1 MLFRSDFHEQ
11 MLLSIERNLGA
22 LVEAQQRTELRVREL
37 AEAQQR
43 TELRV
48 QELAEAQQRTDREMN
63 IVLTATASLAQATVE
78 NQRMLRD
85 LGGRMDQLT
94 DRMDQLAGR
103 MDQLT
108 GRMDQ
113 LAAVLQRFL
122 ESQTGPDG
130 RH

>member
-1 MLFRSDFHEQ
+1 MTLEERVNFHEQ
-11 MLLSIERNLGA
+11 MLFSIERNLGA
-22 LVEAQQRTELRVREL
+22 LVEAQQRT

-63 IVLTATASLAQATVE
+63 TVLGVTASLAQATVE

-94 DRMDQLAGR
+94 LLMDQLTLR

-113 LAAVLQRFL
+113 LAATLQRFL
-122 ESQTGPDG
+122 ESQTGPNG

>member
-1 MLFRSDFHEQ
+1 

-22 LVEAQQRTELRVREL
+22 LVEAQQRTELRV
-37 AEAQQR
+37 
-43 TELRV
+43 
-48 QELAEAQQRTDREMN
+48 QELAEAQQRTDSEMN
-63 IVLTATASLAQATVE
+63 TVLAVTASLAQATIE

-94 DRMDQLAGR
+94 GRMDQLA
-103 MDQLT
+103 